1 MCGRAAGWLAEG
13 KKRLGEIDG
22 GKRDCS
28 PRARL
33 QQMGVVRRAD
43 GWGDGGQGKNA
54 SVGWLCAASEWGVE
68 KRAFS
73 SLSLCVCV

>member
-33 QQMGVVRRAD
+33 QQMGVVRRA
-43 GWGDGGQGKNA
+43 GGRWEG
-54 SVGWLCAASEWGVE
+54 GVDAE
-68 KRAFS
+68 VA
-73 SLSLCVCV
+73 VTPEQ